1 MAVEFSTDL
10 VTQHEI
16 AARFKIPPYAVR
28 NWVVRGKLP
37 APAMRI
43 PERIGRPLW
52 VWNDE
57 LREIV
62 QQLIDAQRVK
72 H

>member
-1 MAVEFSTDL
+1 MAVDVAHADY
-10 VTQHEI
+10 VTAHEI
-16 AARFKIPPYAVR
+16 AARMKQPPHRIR

-37 APAMRI
+37 EPAFRI
-43 PERIGRPLW
+43 PAGNGRPHW

-62 QQLIDAQRVK
+62 QHLIDTQRV
-72 H
+72 